1 MLESNLLQLSEIG
14 SRDHSVTNEYRVFGP
29 PGTGK
34 TTHVARQIGLA
45 ATKLGAESVLVTS
58 FSKAAATELAGKSLP
73 ISGNNLGT
81 LHSHCYAAL
90 GNPEIAECQI
100 EEWNRRNP
108 RLRISSKNRRARID
122 GEDSG
127 APEEQERAYAGDDL
141 LRELNRWRGM
151 IAPANSWP
159 RGLREFQAEWD
170 EYKRT
175 NRLLDFTDLIEI
187 AERDIHIAPGAPN
200 VLFVDEAQDLN
211 PMQLKLVR
219 NWGAHADYF
228 VQAADD
234 DQCIYS
240 WTGASPDAV
249 LDPPI
254 PDDHKIF
261 LEQSFRIPRAVHS
274 LASGFIRQVTR
285 REEKQYR
292 PRDTEGTV
300 CRLAVGHW
308 RYADSIVENSVRH
321 VERGQSVMLL
331 ASCSYMLRPLIGALR
346 KRGVPFHNPYRKSNG
361 FWNPLGV
368 TRRNSAANRLS
379 ALLSAHH
386 SHGGSGRWTVC
397 DLSRWLEWLKPE
409 GTLRAG
415 ALEEV
420 KLMPPGAAVTL
431 DTLVQ
436 IFEPLAL
443 AGLVEAFGADHRRL
457 IEWWRKRLMPSVVSR
472 VRFPADVATYSG
484 VAALKETPR
493 IIVGTIHSAKGGEA
507 DVVYLFPDLS
517 RAGCANYERFG
528 PLRDSVLRLFYVGM
542 TRARDTLYICPQEGP
557 LAARL

>member
-1 MLESNLLQLSEIG
+1 M
-14 SRDHSVTNEYRVFGP
+14 
-29 PGTGK
+29 
-34 TTHVARQIGLA
+34 
-45 ATKLGAESVLVTS
+45 
-58 FSKAAATELAGKSLP
+58 
-73 ISGNNLGT
+73 
-81 LHSHCYAAL
+81 
-90 GNPEIAECQI
+90 
-100 EEWNRRNP
+100 
-108 RLRISSKNRRARID
+108 
-122 GEDSG
+122 
-127 APEEQERAYAGDDL
+127 
-141 LRELNRWRGM
+141 
-151 IAPANSWP
+151 
-159 RGLREFQAEWD
+159 
-170 EYKRT
+170 
-175 NRLLDFTDLIEI
+175 DFTDLIES
-187 AERDIHIAPGAPN
+187 AVKDIHVAPSGPN

-240 WTGASPDAV
+240 WIGASPEAV

-261 LEQSFRIPRAVHS
+261 LEQSFRVPRAIHS
-274 LASGFIRQVTR
+274 LASGFILQVTR

-292 PRDTEGTV
+292 PRDAAGLV
-300 CRLAVGHW
+300 CRLAAGHW
-308 RYADSIVENSVRH
+308 RYPDSIVENSALRH
-321 VERGQSVMLL
+321 VERGQSVMFP
-331 ASCSYMLRPLIGALR
+331 ASCSYMLRPLVAALR

-379 ALLSAHH
+379 ALLSAHLA
-386 SHGGSGRWTVC
+386 HGGSGRWTVH
-397 DLSRWLEWLKPE
+397 DLSLWLEWLRSE

-415 ALEEV
+415 AFDEV

-436 IFEPLAL
+436 IFEPPAL
-443 AGLVEAFGADHRRL
+443 AGLIEAFGADHKRL
-457 IEWWRKRLMPSVVSR
+457 IEWWRGRLMPSVASR

-484 VAALKETPR
+484 VAALKETPK

-517 RAGCANYERFG
+517 RAGSGNYERFG
-528 PLRDSVLRLFYVGM
+528 PLRDSVIRLFYVGM